1 MSIRLRYTLALALV
15 ASIVTS
21 SVFSM
26 RGLLSNQR
34 LDAEII
40 NIAGQQRM
48 LSQRIALLV
57 EKASRCNEQDSS
69 SVVHLNAAIN
79 KFSNNHQRL
88 TTLESLP
95 SQIRDMYFGS
105 MQLDARVK
113 QYITHAQSLIETSTC
128 NVPTTFSLASAT
140 TLLSDLDAVVNEF
153 ETAAKQ
159 HVDFVLSL
167 EMYLWLLTLLLLIIE
182 VLFIFAPMEKRVK
195 HTIARLTSMTQ
206 QAETSAKAANNA
218 SKAKSEFL
226 SSMSHELRTPMNGLF
241 GMIELALDTPSNC
254 ENYLKKAKSSGRQ
267 LLALIND
274 ILDLSKIEAGKIKV
288 EKGPVDLLQL
298 LDDVVSLQRVYCQN
312 KGIEF
317 HYSKQPDLIPVIQG
331 DTTRI
336 SQILHNLLS
345 NAIKFTATGH
355 VCFSV
360 TQRKNNGHYELSF
373 RVKDTGIG
381 IAPEQLDS
389 IFQKFEQAE
398 KTTTRVYGGTGLGL
412 SIAKQ
417 LAHLMDGDITVTSTL
432 GVGSEFTFHI
442 QVQEAVLPDL
452 VVKPDAT
459 MHCAIIDDLQTSRE
473 YLEHVV
479 ASMSL
484 IPHSFSSA
492 EAFLND
498 TPANYDVLIL
508 DLAMPHIGGVE
519 LLKMLANMKL
529 SPFPFVILVS
539 AELEQFECEESIR
552 HLIWKTHAKPI
563 IRRDLELDLAK
574 LISKTTSSELTD
586 ESPNKKN
593 TKNNL
598 CILIAEDNDINA
610 EIVKAILEKEGYKTL
625 HVKNGEQAV
634 AACTKHTFDFILM
647 DCNMPV
653 MDGIMASSI
662 IRNQLKLST
671 PIAALTANAFPE
683 DKAECLDAGM
693 NDFLVKP
700 LDKERL
706 LSCIRDYTQKTSQNV
721 S

>member
-15 ASIVTS
+15 ASIVTI

-26 RGLLSNQR
+26 LGLLSNQR

-48 LSQRIALLV
+48 LSQRIALLA
-57 EKASRCNEQDSS
+57 EKASRCNEQSASS
-69 SVVHLNAAIN
+69 IVHLHTAIN

-95 SQIRDMYFGS
+95 SKIKEMYFDS
-105 MQLDARVK
+105 LQLDARVK
-113 QYITHAQSLIETSTC
+113 QYIAQAQSVIETSTC
-128 NVPTTFSLASAT
+128 NAPTTFSLSDTT
-140 TLLSDLDAVVNEF
+140 TLLFDLDAVVNEF
-153 ETAAKQ
+153 ESEAKQ
-159 HVDFVLSL
+159 RVEIVSSL
-167 EMYLWLLTLLLLIIE
+167 EMYLWVFTLLLLIIE
-182 VLFIFAPMEKRVK
+182 VLFIFAPMEKRIK
-195 HTIARLTSMTQ
+195 HTIARLTSMSQ
-206 QAETSAKAANNA
+206 RAQASAKAANDA
-218 SKAKSEFL
+218 SKAKSDFL

-317 HYSKQPDLIPVIQG
+317 HYNKQPDLIPVIQG
-331 DTTRI
+331 DATRI

-345 NAIKFTATGH
+345 NAIKFTTSGH

-360 TQRKNNGHYELSF
+360 SQHKTNAHYELSF
-373 RVKDTGIG
+373 SVKDTGIG
-381 IAPEQLDS
+381 IAPEQLHS

-398 KTTTRVYGGTGLGL
+398 KATTRVYGGTGLGL

-417 LAHLMDGDITVTSTL
+417 LAQLMGGDISVTSSL
-432 GVGSEFTFHI
+432 SVGSEFIFHI
-442 QVQEAVLPDL
+442 QAQEAMLPEL
-452 VVKPDAT
+452 MVKPDAT
-459 MHCAIIDDLQTSRE
+459 MQCAIIDDLQTSRE

-479 ASMSL
+479 ASMAL
-484 IPHSFSSA
+484 VPHTFPSA

-498 TPANYDVLIL
+498 NPANYDVLIL
-508 DLAMPHIGGVE
+508 DLAMPHIGGLD

-539 AELEQFECEESIR
+539 AELEQFECDKSIR
-552 HLIWKTHAKPI
+552 HLIWKMHAKPI
-563 IRRDLELDLAK
+563 IRRDLECDLAQ
-574 LISKTTSSELTD
+574 LVSKEKPQ
-586 ESPNKKN
+586 EC
-593 TKNNL
+593 KNNQPKDTEVSRNTR
-598 CILIAEDNDINA
+598 ILIAEDNDINA
-610 EIVKAILEKEGYKTL
+610 EIVKAILDREGYKTL
-625 HVKNGEQAV
+625 RVKNGEEAV
-634 AACTKHTFDFILM
+634 TACTKHTFDFILM

-653 MDGIMASSI
+653 MDGIMAASI
-662 IRNQLKLST
+662 IRNQLQLTT

-683 DKAECLDAGM
+683 DKAECLNAGM
-693 NDFLVKP
+693 NDFLIKP
-700 LDKERL
+700 LNRELL
-706 LSCIRDYTQKTSQNV
+706 LSSIQRFTQNTQ
-721 S
+721 